1 MLYCKHLNKTNKL
14 TNSPFILRK
23 ENLPMN
29 TKPTA
34 IVIGAGI
41 GGIATAAR
49 LAKNGFSVTVLEK
62 NDKPGGRCNQ
72 IVQDGHRFDIGP
84 TLFLMPEIWEETF
97 AALGEKMSDHLELK
111 RIDPTYKVHFDDGL
125 QIQLTSDI
133 GKMQEQLE
141 KVEKTAFTGFLSY
154 IAEGARHYKISVE
167 KFVGRN
173 FYNIFEYFSLSNL
186 PLIFQLKALD
196 KHYRNTSR
204 YFKDERLKAAFTFQ
218 NMYLGLSPYDAPAT
232 YSLLQY
238 TELAEGVWYP
248 VGGMYAGIE
257 ALTRVAEKL
266 GVRFVYNAAVKAI
279 QAEGSRVHAVETEG
293 GQVYEADLFVGNADL
308 PYIYKELLPKNAE
321 AEKLDKKLY
330 TCSTIMF
337 YWGVDKAYPEIAH
350 HNVFLGGDY
359 KASFD
364 QIFNEHRLPEQPSFY
379 VHAPART
386 DPGAAPAGQETLYVL
401 VPVGHMDQSNE
412 HEWPKMVERARE
424 TVFARL
430 EKEMGISDLREH
442 IKFEITYTPK
452 EWKERFNLEKGAAFG
467 LSHNFWQVGFLR
479 PQNRHAQFK
488 NMYFAGASTHPGT
501 GLPIVLLSARLTTE
515 RILKEFKGLT
525 VAGYKLSPATG
536 D

>member
-1 MLYCKHLNKTNKL
+1 MTN
-14 TNSPFILRK
+14 
-23 ENLPMN
+23 
-29 TKPTA
+29 KPTA

-41 GGIATAAR
+41 GGIATAGR

-62 NDKPGGRCNQ
+62 NSTPGGRCGQ
-72 IVQDGHRFDIGP
+72 VIKGGHRFDIGP

-97 AALGEKMSDHLELK
+97 AALGEKMSDHMQLK

-125 QIQLTSDI
+125 QLQLTSNI
-133 GKMQEQLE
+133 GEMQTQLE
-141 KVEKTAFTGFLSY
+141 KVEKTAFTGFLNY
-154 IAEGARHYKISVE
+154 IAEGGKHYKISLE

-173 FYNIFEYFSLSNL
+173 FYNIFEYFSLTNL

-248 VGGMYAGIE
+248 MGGVYKAIE
-257 ALTRVAEKL
+257 TLTAIAEKL
-266 GVRFVYNAAVKAI
+266 GVRFVYNSPVKAI
-279 QAEGSRVHAVETEG
+279 KAAGGKVESVETEN
-293 GQVYEADLFVGNADL
+293 GQVYEADLFIGNADL

-321 AEKLDKKLY
+321 AAKLEKKLY

-337 YWGVDKAYPEIAH
+337 YWGVDQPYEQIAH
-350 HNVFLGGDY
+350 HNVFLAGDY

-364 QIFNEHRLPEQPSFY
+364 QIFNDHTLPAQPSFY
-379 VHAPART
+379 IHAPART
-386 DPGAAPAGQETLYVL
+386 DAAAAPAGQETLYVL
-401 VPVGHMDQSNE
+401 VPVGHMDESNQQD
-412 HEWPKMVERARE
+412 WPEMVNRARE
-424 TVFARL
+424 SVFARL
-430 EKEMGISDLREH
+430 ERDMGINDLREH
-442 IKFEITYTPK
+442 IKFEMIHTPLT
-452 EWKERFNLEKGAAFG
+452 WKEQFNLEKGAAFG

-488 NMYFAGASTHPGT
+488 NLYFAGASTHPGT

-515 RILKEFKGLT
+515 RILKEFSRLKS
-525 VAGYKLSPATG
+525 AAARKLQPAPQA
-536 D
+536 